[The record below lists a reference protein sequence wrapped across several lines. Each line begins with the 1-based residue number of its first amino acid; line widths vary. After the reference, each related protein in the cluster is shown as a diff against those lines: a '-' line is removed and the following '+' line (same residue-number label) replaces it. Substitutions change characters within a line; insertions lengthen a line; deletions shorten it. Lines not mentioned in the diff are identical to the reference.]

1 MDELFQQIDEIEG
14 DFQTIVSQMP
24 SGSTQSLK
32 NSAKQCNELEQS
44 LVGITINNVGS
55 FGSYASSEDSMVNGV
70 VERMR
75 VIKNYIEQVDSLDDD
90 VSVDSQDDEMTELM
104 QRLASAAESLRELNE
119 WE

>member
-1 MDELFQQIDEIEG
+1 MI
-14 DFQTIVSQMP
+14 
-24 SGSTQSLK
+24 
-32 NSAKQCNELEQS
+32 NSA
-44 LVGITINNVGS
+44 
-55 FGSYASSEDSMVNGV
+55 

-75 VIKNYIEQVDSLDDD
+75 VIKNYIDQVDSLDDD